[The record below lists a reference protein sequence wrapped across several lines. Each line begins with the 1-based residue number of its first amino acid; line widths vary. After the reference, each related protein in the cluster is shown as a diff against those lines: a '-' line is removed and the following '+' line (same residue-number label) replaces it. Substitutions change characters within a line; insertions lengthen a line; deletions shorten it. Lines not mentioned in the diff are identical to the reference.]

1 MQRSTTTEATF
12 ITTTAGQRAIRT
24 VASFVAVALVG
35 TTPWMASHN
44 TLAQDA
50 PATEPAPTD
59 DAAVA
64 KAAAEAAAAQAAAEA
79 AAAQAAAEK
88 AAAADLAEK
97 AAKAAAEKAAAEAA
111 AKAAAIEAGR
121 NAAREAMSRSEWKQ
135 AIDLW
140 SAVLTASPGDAEA
153 AKGMNRSQA
162 ALDQLGRT
170 TPAWIDLQQ
179 PDLIRRINHNIS
191 VKQSLQLK

>member
-64 KAAAEAAAAQAAAEA
+64 KAAAEAAAAQAAA
-79 AAAQAAAEK
+79 K

-97 AAKAAAEKAAAEAA
+97 AAKAAADGSSV
-111 AKAAAIEAGR
+111 AGGAT
-121 NAAREAMSRSEWKQ
+121 NP
-135 AIDLW
+135 
-140 SAVLTASPGDAEA
+140 VLTILVSKMSLALPSFLF
-153 AKGMNRSQA
+153 AKN
-162 ALDQLGRT
+162 
-170 TPAWIDLQQ
+170 TPAVARTSPATSKIPLSTSS
-179 PDLIRRINHNIS
+179 PMNLPYKKPRLCS
-191 VKQSLQLK
+191 TVSMA